1 MEIETLGIGL
11 SNKRGATTVSN
22 DTSSFEIGI
31 EFDSVLRAISKQI
44 YETPHAFLREN
55 VQNAIDA
62 VRIQALRDGKDAG
75 ESEYV
80 VDILVDSE
88 RVSVRDNGIGMSRKA
103 LQVFFWTIGSSGK
116 RGEEARKAGCVGM
129 FGIGGFANF
138 GVCDRLVVTSRDSA
152 STTGTATSLSAEEI
166 RRAGTAIPKVTIV
179 DSDDA
184 DPRGTLVEGELKS
197 PPNVEELRAYLRD
210 FVRYVPI
217 DVRFNEVCISR
228 GRFET
233 PEEQDNLVQIGESV
247 RRWEGGEAVIWGQ
260 LWEDRGH
267 TLIASIE
274 ELVWRGAK
282 TSMKGRLRFEAGPI
296 DAFKRGFKLCAAQ
309 VPTTIGVSGR
319 LDCDMFVPT
328 AGRDSLDSET
338 MGLLG
343 QLVALLEEVAVDVV
357 LESPDRIA
365 QHTRIFRYI
374 SRRGLIDKMTNVAVR
389 LADGTEAML
398 GDLKR
403 RAGAGGVS
411 VFYGTARKQALSQV
425 MQAQGHIVVQLSAD
439 RHRQAAERS
448 YLEQYCRGKAFDGVV
463 DCAEVYDDL
472 TIFER
477 VFLSEVERNIMR
489 SYEIKDF
496 DLIAGK
502 LTEDIPSFV
511 KEKGGH
517 GRVDVIV
524 DVRHAEVIKL
534 KDLGLND
541 LVYSL
546 ISIFCRE
553 YIGPALKKWSPRF
566 FGDGALNLE
575 LFARRRSELW
585 VLVKDDIGV
594 VRKGGQRQVV
604 TQKDVAVLNVA
615 NQEATQVDGRSS
627 PRLLLIVDEDART
640 NLSGHY
646 IRLPSWAFDAYGD
659 LIPDCDTHGV
669 VWTGNRVTFVA
680 SDGVSAQFQYDI
692 RLDEIVGVDVEGV
705 LRAQGALE
713 QDRSLQSLFR
723 GLYFPIPIELT
734 RFLVPSGGEEIR
746 LDLHCEWVDM
756 RSRQL
761 WEAAASG

>member
-1 MEIETLGIGL
+1 MS
-11 SNKRGATTVSN
+11 SN
-22 DTSSFEIGI
+22 TSSFEIGI

-62 VRIQALRDGKDAG
+62 VRIQALRDGRDAG
-75 ESEYV
+75 DLEYRIEV
-80 VDILVDSE
+80 QVDSE
-88 RVSVRDNGIGMSRKA
+88 IVSVRDNGIGMSRKD
-103 LQVFFWTIGSSGK
+103 LQGFFWTIGSSGK
-116 RGEEARKAGCVGM
+116 RGDEARKAGCVGM

-138 GVCDRLVVTSRDSA
+138 GVCHRLVVTSKDVT
-152 STTGTATSLSAEEI
+152 STKGTSTALSAEDI
-166 RRAGTAIPKVTIV
+166 RRAGTSIPKVTIA
-179 DSDDA
+179 DSGEA
-184 DPRGTLVEGELKS
+184 DPRGTLVVGELKN
-197 PPNVEELRAYLRD
+197 PPDIEELKNYLRD
-210 FVRYVPI
+210 FVRFVPVDI
-217 DVRFNEVCISR
+217 RFNGESISR
-228 GRFET
+228 GKFEALD
-233 PEEQDNLVQIGESV
+233 EQDNLVQIGEAV
-247 RRWEGGEAVIWGQ
+247 RRWESGDAVIFGR

-267 TLIASIE
+267 TLVASIE
-274 ELVWRGAK
+274 EFVWRGNK
-282 TSMKGRLRFEAGPI
+282 TLMKGRLRFEGGLL
-296 DAFKRGFKLCAAQ
+296 DAFKRGFKLCATQ

-319 LDCDMFVPT
+319 LDCDLFVPT

-343 QLVALLEEVAVDVV
+343 QLVALLEQVAVDVV
-357 LESPDRIA
+357 LESPERIA

-374 SRRGLIDKMTNVAVR
+374 SRRGLIEKMANVPVR
-389 LADGTEAML
+389 LANGTEATL
-398 GDLKR
+398 GDVRR
-403 RAGAGGVS
+403 RASSGGVS
-411 VFYGTARKQALSQV
+411 VFYGTARKHALSQV
-425 MQAQGHIVVQLSAD
+425 MHAQGHIVVQLSAD
-439 RHRQAAERS
+439 RYRQAAERS
-448 YLEQYCRGKAFDGVV
+448 YLEQYCTGKAFDGVV
-463 DCAEVYDDL
+463 DCAEFYHDL
-472 TIFER
+472 SIFER

-489 SYEIKDF
+489 SYEIRDF

-511 KEKGGH
+511 REKGGH

-524 DVRHAEVIKL
+524 DVRHAEVTKL

-553 YIGPALKKWSPRF
+553 YIGPALKKWSPKF

-575 LFARRRSELW
+575 MFARRRSELW

-604 TQKDVAVLNVA
+604 TQQDVAVINVA
-615 NQEATQVDGRSS
+615 NQEVTQMDAKN
-627 PRLLLIVDEDART
+627 PHRLLLIVDEDDRT

-646 IRLPSWAFDAYGD
+646 IRLPGWAYDAYGD
-659 LIPDCDTHGV
+659 LVLDCDARGV

-692 RLDEIVGVDVEGV
+692 RLDEIVGVDMAGV
-705 LRAQGALE
+705 LRAEGALE
-713 QDRSLQSLFR
+713 LNRPLQSLFD
-723 GLYFPIPIELT
+723 GLYFPIPIQLT
-734 RFLVPSGGEEIR
+734 RFLVPSGSEEIR

-761 WEAAASG
+761 WEAAAG

>member
-1 MEIETLGIGL
+1 M
-11 SNKRGATTVSN
+11 SN

-62 VRIQALRDGKDAG
+62 VRIQALRDGRDAG
-75 ESEYV
+75 ESGYV
-80 VDILVDSE
+80 IDVRVGGGQ
-88 RVSVRDNGIGMSRKA
+88 VSVRDNGIGMSRED
-103 LQVFFWTIGSSGK
+103 LQGFFWTIGSSGK
-116 RGEEARKAGCVGM
+116 RGEEAKEAGCVGM

-138 GVCDRLVVTSRDSA
+138 GVCDRLVVTSKDSGSA
-152 STTGTATSLSAEEI
+152 TGTATLLSVEDI
-166 RRAGTAIPKVTIV
+166 RNAGTAIPKVTIV
-179 DSDDA
+179 DSSDA
-184 DPRGTLVEGELKS
+184 DPRGTLVVGDLKNPPNIVELK
-197 PPNVEELRAYLRD
+197 AYLQD
-210 FVRYVPI
+210 FARYVPI
-217 DVRFNEVCISR
+217 DVRFNGECISR
-228 GRFET
+228 ARFESL
-233 PEEQDNLVQIGESV
+233 EEQDNLVQIGSAI
-247 RRWEGGEAVIWGQ
+247 RRWQNGAMVVSGS

-267 TLIASIE
+267 TLVASIE
-274 ELVWRGAK
+274 EFEWRGAK
-282 TSMKGRLRFEAGPI
+282 TSMKGRLRFQAGPI
-296 DAFKRGFKLCAAQ
+296 DAFKRGFKLCATQ

-319 LDCDMFVPT
+319 LDCDLFVPT

-338 MGLLG
+338 MSLIG
-343 QLVALLEEVAVDVV
+343 QLAALLEEMAVDVV
-357 LESPDRIA
+357 LDSPERIA

-374 SRRGLIDKMTNVAVR
+374 NRRGLVDKMANVGVR
-389 LADGTEAML
+389 LADGTELTL
-398 GDLKR
+398 GDVRR
-403 RAGAGGVS
+403 RATDGGVS

-439 RHRQAAERS
+439 RHRQVAERN
-448 YLEQYCRGKAFDGVV
+448 YLEQYCGAKAFDGVV
-463 DCAEVYDDL
+463 DCVEVYDDL
-472 TIFER
+472 SIFER

-489 SYEIKDF
+489 SYEIRDF
-496 DLIAGK
+496 DLIAGR

-517 GRVDVIV
+517 GRVDIIV
-524 DVRHAEVIKL
+524 DVRHPEVTKL

-546 ISIFCRE
+546 MSIFCRE
-553 YIGPALKKWSPRF
+553 YIGPALKKWSPKF

-604 TQKDVAVLNVA
+604 TRQDIAVLNVA
-615 NQEATQVDGRSS
+615 NQEQTQMETEN
-627 PRLLLIVDEDART
+627 PHRLLLIVDEDART
-640 NLSGHY
+640 DVSGHY
-646 IRLPSWAFDAYGD
+646 IRLPNWAFDAYGD
-659 LIPDCDTHGV
+659 LVLDCDTRGL

-692 RLDEIVGVDVEGV
+692 RLDEIVSVDVGGAV
-705 LRAQGALE
+705 RAEGAL
-713 QDRSLQSLFR
+713 QLVRPLQSLFG
-723 GLYFPIPIELT
+723 GLYFPIPKALT
-734 RFLVPSGGEEIR
+734 RFLVPSGSEEIR

-761 WEAAASG
+761 WEAAVIK

>member
-1 MEIETLGIGL
+1 M
-11 SNKRGATTVSN
+11 SN

-75 ESEYV
+75 EPEYLIEV
-80 VDILVDSE
+80 HIDSE
-88 RVSVRDNGIGMSRKA
+88 CVRVRDNGIGMSRQG
-103 LQVFFWTIGSSGK
+103 LQEFFWTIGSSGK
-116 RGEEARKAGCVGM
+116 RDKEAREAGCVGM

-138 GVCDRLVVTSRDSA
+138 GVCNRLVVTSKDCT
-152 STTGTATSLSAEEI
+152 STTGTATSLSAEDI
-166 RRAGTAIPKVTIV
+166 KRAGTAIPKVAID
-179 DSDDA
+179 DSNDA
-184 DPRGTLVEGELKS
+184 DPRGTLVVGELKS
-197 PPNVEELRAYLRD
+197 PPNVEELKTYLRD

-217 DVRFNEVCISR
+217 NVQFNGKCISR
-228 GRFET
+228 KPFEVL
-233 PEEQDNLVQIGESV
+233 EEQGNLVQIGDEV
-247 RRWEGGEAVIWGQ
+247 RRWESGEAVVWAR

-267 TLIASIE
+267 TLVASIE
-274 ELVWRGAK
+274 ELMWRGVK
-282 TSMKGRLRFEAGPI
+282 TSMTGRLRFEAGLL
-296 DAFKRGFKLCAAQ
+296 DAFKRGFKLCATQ
-309 VPTTIGVSGR
+309 VPTTIGISGR
-319 LDCDMFVPT
+319 LDCDLFVPT

-374 SRRGLIDKMTNVAVR
+374 SRRGLIDKMINVAVQ
-389 LADGTEAML
+389 LADGTTATL
-398 GDLKR
+398 GDIKH
-403 RAGAGGVS
+403 RANSGGVS
-411 VFYGTARKQALSQV
+411 VFFGTAQKQALSQV

-439 RHRQAAERS
+439 KNRQAAEKS
-448 YLEQYCRGKAFDGVV
+448 YLQQYCGGKAFDGVV
-463 DCAEVYDDL
+463 DCVEIYDDL
-472 TIFER
+472 STFER
-477 VFLSEVERNIMR
+477 VFLSEVERNIIR
-489 SYEIKDF
+489 SYEIRDF
-496 DLIAGK
+496 DLIACK
-502 LTEDIPSFV
+502 LTENIPSFV

-517 GRVDVIV
+517 GRVDVFV
-524 DVRHAEVIKL
+524 DVRHAEVTKL
-534 KDLGLND
+534 KSLGLND

-575 LFARRRSELW
+575 MFAKRRSELW
-585 VLVKDDIGV
+585 VLVKDDIGI

-604 TQKDVAVLNVA
+604 TQQDVTVLDVA
-615 NQEATQVDGRSS
+615 NQEATHVDVKDAH
-627 PRLLLIVDEDART
+627 RLLLIVDEDART
-640 NLSGHY
+640 SLSGYY

-659 LIPDCDTHGV
+659 LVLDCNTHGV

-692 RLDEIVGVDVEGV
+692 RLDEIVGVDTDGV
-705 LRAQGALE
+705 LRADGALE
-713 QDRSLQSLFR
+713 LDRPLQSLFG
-723 GLYFPIPIELT
+723 GLYFPIPVELT
-734 RFLVPSGGEEIR
+734 RFLVPSGSEEIR
-746 LDLHCEWVDM
+746 LDLHCEWIDM

-761 WEAAASG
+761 WEAATSE

>member
-1 MEIETLGIGL
+1 M
-11 SNKRGATTVSN
+11 SS

-75 ESEYV
+75 EPEYLI
-80 VDILVDSE
+80 DIHVDSK
-88 RVSVRDNGIGMSRKA
+88 RVSVRDNGIGMSRTD
-103 LQVFFWTIGSSGK
+103 LQGFFWTIGSSGK
-116 RGEEARKAGCVGM
+116 RSDEAREAGCVGM

-138 GVCDRLVVTSRDSA
+138 GVCDRLVVTSKDSV

-166 RRAGTAIPKVTIV
+166 RQAGTAIPKVTIV
-179 DSDDA
+179 DSDEA
-184 DPRGTLVEGELKS
+184 NPRGTLVEGEVKK
-197 PPNVEELRAYLRD
+197 PPNVDELKAYLRD
-210 FVRYVPI
+210 FVRYVSI
-217 DVRFNEVCISR
+217 EVRFNGECISR
-228 GRFET
+228 GTFEAL
-233 PEEQDNLVQIGESV
+233 EDQDNLFQIGESV
-247 RRWEGGEAVIWGQ
+247 RRWESGDAVVLGR

-267 TLIASIE
+267 TLVASVE
-274 ELVWRGAK
+274 ELVWRGAR
-282 TSMKGRLRFEAGPI
+282 TSMKGRLRFETGPI
-296 DAFKRGFKLCAAQ
+296 DAFKRGFKLCATQ
-309 VPTTIGVSGR
+309 VPTSIGVSGR

-343 QLVALLEEVAVDVV
+343 QLAALLEEVAVDVV
-357 LESPDRIA
+357 LESPERIA

-389 LADGTEAML
+389 LADGTEATL
-398 GDLKR
+398 GDVRR
-403 RAGAGGVS
+403 RASAGGVS

-448 YLEQYCRGKAFDGVV
+448 YLEQYCKGKAFDGVV
-463 DCAEVYDDL
+463 DCVEVYDEL
-472 TIFER
+472 TTFER

-489 SYEIKDF
+489 SYEIRDF

-511 KEKGGH
+511 KEKGGK
-517 GRVDVIV
+517 GRVEIIV
-524 DVRHAEVIKL
+524 DIRHAEITKL

-604 TQKDVAVLNVA
+604 SQKDVAVLNVA
-615 NQEATQVDGRSS
+615 NQEETEVDAKNPR
-627 PRLLLIVDEDART
+627 RLLLIVDEDART
-640 NLSGHY
+640 GLGGYY

-659 LIPDCDTHGV
+659 LVPDCDTRGV

-692 RLDEIVGVDVEGV
+692 RLDEIVGVGVDGV
-705 LRAQGALE
+705 LRAEGALE
-713 QDRSLQSLFR
+713 LDRTPQSLFG
-723 GLYFPIPIELT
+723 GLYFPIPTELT
-734 RFLVPSGGEEIR
+734 GFLVPSGAEEIR

-761 WEAAASG
+761 WEAAIGG